1 MDTAKRMK
9 LIKIIGKIEK
19 NSEFS
24 EKIGARNKSVLKVE
38 RKNNLTHNLK
48 KNINVS
54 KMLLLEEGKSIL

>member
-24 EKIGARNKSVLKVE
+24 EKIGARNKSVLKAE
-38 RKNNLTHNLK
+38 RKNMRRVGYETYSN
-48 KNINVS
+48 
-54 KMLLLEEGKSIL
+54 